1 MAGKYWIA
9 AATAHNKGAFSA
21 AAKRAG
27 KSTAEYAQEKKSA
40 SGRMGKRARLAMTL
54 MRMRKRYNG

>member
-1 MAGKYWIA
+1 MPKKYWIA

-40 SGRMGKRARLAMTL
+40 SGRMGKRARLSMTL
-54 MRMRKRYNG
+54 MRMRKKKP